1 MVLKSSIEKVR
12 WTTLQWSRSTVTY
25 SQAQRDYL
33 PEMVHRLLPEN
44 HEHPERRRPAFT
56 PEKVLANLRR
66 LRLRSS
72 VRVRDIQD
80 LTRHQRDGKL
90 TVAEFRSL
98 LREVVCS
105 VLPRWCFSWWFVCVC
120 VFWIVLEG
128 SLHCSSKIFNIY
140 LSLYRARD
148 KIKGYQQ
155 HEPARVLSSLQYL
168 IFIYI
173 YIYLY

>member
-1 MVLKSSIEKVR
+1 MDILPFNSTVLKSSIEKVR
-12 WTTLQWSRSTVTY
+12 WTTLQWSRSTGTY

-66 LRLRSS
+66 LRLRSG

-120 VFWIVLEG
+120 VLDCFGVFFALLIQ
-128 SLHCSSKIFNIY
+128 
-140 LSLYRARD
+140 D
-148 KIKGYQQ
+148 MQ
-155 HEPARVLSSLQYL
+155 HLFDSIQSTW
-168 IFIYI
+168 
-173 YIYLY
+173 